1 MLHDSTLFPIPE
13 NKKFGGKSGANG
25 PQINYAQEM
34 QRQEQLMERQMALQQ
49 QYQREAED
57 RMRAERERERVI
69 EQTRRIEAA
78 QAKAERIKTQELQES
93 AALQEMTAQSKQEIS
108 EFGGGFN
115 LAMPTIERPGY
126 EQENRPL

>member
-1 MLHDSTLFPIPE
+1 M
-13 NKKFGGKSGANG
+13 GAGKGSS
-25 PQINYAQEM
+25 QMAQGSYEKEL

-57 RMRAERERERVI
+57 RMRAERERERVA

-78 QAKAERIKTQELQES
+78 QEKEVRLKQQEAQET
-93 AALQEMTAQSKQEIS
+93 ATLQEMTAQGKKEIS

-126 EQENRPL
+126 EQESRPL